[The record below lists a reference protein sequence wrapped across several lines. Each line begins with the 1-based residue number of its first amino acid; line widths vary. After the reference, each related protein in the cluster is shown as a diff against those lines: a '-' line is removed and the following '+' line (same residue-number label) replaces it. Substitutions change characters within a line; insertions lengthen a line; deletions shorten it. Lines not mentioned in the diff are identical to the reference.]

1 MINVLKRLAELD
13 AMNPN
18 VQAEG
23 AKHAS
28 RPGTEKRPGS
38 ADHAQKTLDR
48 KKEVKAAAEKRRSE
62 KGVEEAAKPDF
73 LDMDKDGNKTEPMK
87 KAIADKGVK
96 EGFDVK
102 DPSGKVV
109 HTTFS
114 QGEAKKKA
122 EELSKSGNKHS
133 VSYSRTSHPKKD
145 VEEGLGYRGVGG
157 AKHYDDDEGWGSGWK
172 KPAPREVYG
181 VHINGKKWKT
191 FSDKAEADRVAA
203 AVGKKYPDKRVLV
216 MPSTIRESAVS
227 ECGMMGNTMPGHN
240 HTPASI
246 NMTAD
251 SGEELTGMLRD
262 IMKLAGV
269 AGDAVPHDADAT
281 VDVLSPTPTLGVATS
296 DGEDMRAMID
306 KLNPMDDEPKGIE
319 YDDSDDDVDDEEEET
334 DESYDNSPASSE
346 PKQGYNADTHAYHPN
361 PPGAAA
367 GRGNMN
373 NPRGVPTMEEVTAQL
388 FKEYQSFLNEQS

>member
-18 VQAEG
+18 IQTEG
-23 AKHAS
+23 SKHAS

-38 ADHAQKTLDR
+38 ADQAQKTLDR
-48 KKEVKAAAEKRRSE
+48 KKEVKAAAEKRRNE
-62 KGVEEAAKPDF
+62 KNVE
-73 LDMDKDGNKTEPMK
+73 
-87 KAIADKGVK
+87 

-102 DPSGKVV
+102 DSSGKVV
-109 HTTFS
+109 HTAFS

-172 KPAPREVYG
+172 KPQAREQFCVY
-181 VHINGKKWKT
+181 INGKKWKT
-191 FSDKAEADRVAA
+191 FSDKAEADRVAG

-216 MPSTIRESAVS
+216 MPSTVRENAVN
-227 ECGMMGNTMPGHN
+227 ECGMMGMGMPSHS

-262 IMKLAGV
+262 IMQLAGLSSHD
-269 AGDAVPHDADAT
+269 GSSEMDADVA
-281 VDVLSPTPTLGVATS
+281 VLSPEPTIGVAST
-296 DGEDMRAMID
+296 DGEDMRSIID
-306 KLNPMDDEPKGIE
+306 KLNPASNDGDESPD
-319 YDDSDDDVDDEEEET
+319 YDNDDEEEET
-334 DESYDNSPASSE
+334 DESYDNTPSDPTQQSAFDSE
-346 PKQGYNADTHAYHPN
+346 EYAHHENQ
-361 PPGAAA
+361 PGAAK
-367 GRGNMN
+367 GRGFTS
-373 NPRGVPTMEEVTAQL
+373 NPRAVPEDIEAKL
-388 FKEYQSFLNEQS
+388 FAEYQSFINESK

>member
-18 VQAEG
+18 IQTEG
-23 AKHAS
+23 SKHAS

-38 ADHAQKTLDR
+38 ADQAQKTLDR
-48 KKEVKAAAEKRRSE
+48 KKEVKAAAEKRRNE
-62 KGVEEAAKPDF
+62 KGVE
-73 LDMDKDGNKTEPMK
+73 
-87 KAIADKGVK
+87 

-102 DPSGKVV
+102 DSSGKVV
-109 HTTFS
+109 HTAFS

-122 EELSKSGNKHS
+122 DELSKSGNKHS
-133 VSYSRTSHPKKD
+133 VSYNRTSHPKKD

-172 KPAPREVYG
+172 KPQPSTRYSVN
-181 VHINGKKWKT
+181 INGRPWKT
-191 FSDKAEADRVAA
+191 FGDKAEADRVAA

-216 MPSTIRESAVS
+216 MPSTVRESS
-227 ECGMMGNTMPGHN
+227 MNECGMMGVGMPGH

-269 AGDAVPHDADAT
+269 SNQDSDGSDSEMA
-281 VDVLSPTPTLGVATS
+281 VLSPEPTVGIATS
-296 DGEDMRAMID
+296 DGEDMRSIID
-306 KLNPMDDEPKGIE
+306 KLNPAND
-319 YDDSDDDVDDEEEET
+319 DDSSGEFGDDGEEDDEET
-334 DESYDNSPASSE
+334 DESYDNTPADPNSATAYDSE
-346 PKQGYNADTHAYHPN
+346 EYAHHEN
-361 PPGAAA
+361 PPGAAN
-367 GRGNMN
+367 GRGFTN
-373 NPRGVPTMEEVTAQL
+373 NPRAVPEDVEARL
-388 FKEYQSFLNEQS
+388 FADYQEFINEGSKPDFLDADKDGDKKEPMKQALKQQKLKK